1 MINLFLPLYIFIYPL
16 DLTIVCSLC
25 FFMKETDAKGY
36 LLIDLNFRSLI
47 KKAHHPVKIIYTSRT
62 TLTAKYNST
71 VDYNK

>member
-1 MINLFLPLYIFIYPL
+1 
-16 DLTIVCSLC
+16 
-25 FFMKETDAKGY
+25 MKETDAKGY